1 VAERIGL
8 YTDEHVPK
16 AVIRGLRTR
25 GVDVLTVSEAGM
37 LGASD
42 REHLA
47 FARREGRVLFTQDA
61 DFLRLH
67 ASGAEHSGIVYAR
80 QQTAISEMIQGLMLV
95 FELLEPGEMEGQIEF
110 L

>member
-1 VAERIGL
+1 M
-8 YTDEHVPK
+8 
-16 AVIRGLRTR
+16 
-25 GVDVLTVSEAGM
+25 TVSEAGM

-42 REHLA
+42 QEQLA

-80 QQTAISEMIQGLMLV
+80 QRTATSEMIYGLMLV
-95 FELLEPGEMEGQIEF
+95 FELLEPGEVDGQLEF